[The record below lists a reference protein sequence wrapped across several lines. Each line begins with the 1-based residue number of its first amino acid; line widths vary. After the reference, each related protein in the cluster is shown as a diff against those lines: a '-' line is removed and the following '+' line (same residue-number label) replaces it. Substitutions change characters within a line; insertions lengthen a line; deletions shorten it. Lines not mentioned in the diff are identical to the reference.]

1 MLTDVYLSLPGHV
14 QISYHPPE
22 GVGHRY
28 EKGMKWVGG
37 NTIQR
42 EAPVPTHRIQ
52 YFPKA
57 SFLSS
62 GHLGKCLRHADEMMN
77 SNKGAVQVVI

>member
-1 MLTDVYLSLPGHV
+1 MKNNVMKCDVDNADDELS
-14 QISYHPPE
+14 
-22 GVGHRY
+22 
-28 EKGMKWVGG
+28 MKWVGG

-42 EAPVPTHRIQ
+42 EAPVPTHWIQ

-77 SNKGAVQVVI
+77 SNKGAAQAIISEYTVLTFEK